1 MFFVD
6 IFFDLF
12 MNVYI
17 SLGYGTPQRKIE
29 LKIEKLSKNYPQIMQ
44 LYRSNIDVF
53 ESDPE
58 LSKNILKSKI
68 NNKERREKLVSE
80 IYSFFNK

>member
-1 MFFVD
+1 
-6 IFFDLF
+6 
-12 MNVYI
+12 MNAYI

-29 LKIEKLSKNYPQIMQ
+29 VKIEKLSKDYLEIMQ
-44 LYRSNIDVF
+44 LYKLNINIF

-68 NNKERREKLVSE
+68 NNKERRERLISE
-80 IYSFFNK
+80 IYSFFNT